1 MNDEIMDK
9 ILEVIIFASALTEQK
24 FKKDIGDAK
33 EKAAAAITDAKEK
46 AAVAKEV
53 VTDNIETIKS
63 INNVFMIV
71 SKIILLIISIYLL
84 VLNDRF
90 NFNTD
95 TIAFVSS
102 LIIFIYAFIANIIF
116 QENAANK
123 IGIGILSGSLLFVG
137 LVFRLLLMYKD
148 IIIAYF
154 KKEAKEEEDEQ
165 TVEQKTELKT
175 KAHRYYMNTLLMLS
189 ALNTAFTVSDTN
201 PLVIVILTI
210 IRTVVMSFY
219 LVYLKRN
226 GKIRFDK
233 SGIDSTAAL
242 TVSTL
247 ISYVMKIWDYFDT
260 NNTFDKTRKY
270 SLGSTVLLLFLFF
283 LYGVYTDRKIKKLQ
297 LKN

>member
-9 ILEVIIFASALTEQK
+9 ILEIIIFTSALSDQK
-24 FKKDIGDAK
+24 FKKDIIADVKDKADVVK
-33 EKAAAAITDAKEK
+33 EI
-46 AAVAKEV
+46 VA
-53 VTDNIETIKS
+53 DNMETIQS
-63 INNVFMIV
+63 INYVFMIV
-71 SKIILLIISIYLL
+71 SKICLLIISIYLL
-84 VLNDRF
+84 VINEQF

-95 TIAFVSS
+95 TIAYCSS
-102 LIIFIYAFIANIIF
+102 FIIFIYAFIANIIF
-116 QENAANK
+116 QENAAIK
-123 IGIGILSGSLLFVG
+123 LGIGILSISLLFVG

-148 IIIAYF
+148 IIIEYF

-165 TVEQKTELKT
+165 TEEQKKEFKT
-175 KAHRYYMNTLLMLS
+175 KAHRYYLNTLLILD

-210 IRTVVMSFY
+210 IRCVVMSLY

-233 SGIDSTAAL
+233 TGIDSSAAL

-247 ISYVMKIWDYFDT
+247 ISYVMKVWDYFDT
-260 NNTFDKTRKY
+260 NNTFDKTRQY

-283 LYGVYTDRKIKKLQ
+283 LYGLYTDRKIKKIMLNK
-297 LKN
+297 L

>member
-9 ILEVIIFASALTEQK
+9 ILEVIIFASALSEQN
-24 FKKDIGDAK
+24 FKKDIADAK
-33 EKAAAAITDAKEK
+33 EKAAAVKEI
-46 AAVAKEV
+46 
-53 VTDNIETIKS
+53 VTDNMETIKS
-63 INNVFMIV
+63 IKDVFMIV
-71 SKIILLIISIYLL
+71 SKITLLIISIYLL
-84 VLNDRF
+84 VINEKF

-95 TIAFVSS
+95 TIAYCSS

-116 QENAANK
+116 QENDANK

-165 TVEQKTELKT
+165 TVEQKTELKS
-175 KAHRYYMNTLLMLS
+175 KWHRYYLNTLLILA

-210 IRTVVMSFY
+210 IRCVVMSLY

-233 SGIDSTAAL
+233 TGIDSTATL

-247 ISYVMKIWDYFDT
+247 ISYVMKVWDYFDT

-270 SLGSTVLLLFLFF
+270 SLASTVLLLFLFF

-297 LKN
+297 TK

>member
-33 EKAAAAITDAKEK
+33 EKAADVIADAKEK
-46 AAVAKEV
+46 AAAAKEI
-53 VTDNIETIKS
+53 VTDNMETIQS
-63 INNVFMIV
+63 VNHVFMIV
-71 SKIILLIISIYLL
+71 SKICLLIISIYLL
-84 VLNDRF
+84 VINEQF

-95 TIAFVSS
+95 TIAYCSS

-175 KAHRYYMNTLLMLS
+175 KAHRYYLNTLLILA

-210 IRTVVMSFY
+210 IRCVVMSLY

-233 SGIDSTAAL
+233 TGIDSTATL

-247 ISYVMKIWDYFDT
+247 ISYVMKVWDYFDT

-270 SLGSTVLLLFLFF
+270 SLGSTVLFLFF
-283 LYGVYTDRKIKKLQ
+283 LYGVRKIKLQ
-297 LKN
+297 MK